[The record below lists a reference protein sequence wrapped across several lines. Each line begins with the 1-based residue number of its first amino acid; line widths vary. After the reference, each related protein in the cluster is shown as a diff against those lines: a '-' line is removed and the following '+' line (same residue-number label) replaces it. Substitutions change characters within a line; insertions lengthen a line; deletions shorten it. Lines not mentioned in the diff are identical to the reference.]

1 MSQVYIVYWSGTGNT
16 AAMADF
22 VAEGVKAGGAEAVVL
37 RLALEYADVS
47 LAAEQDHLLF
57 NDRDAVKLLEIS
69 GSEARLTHNLYIY
82 TY

>member
-37 RLALEYADVS
+37 PVSAASVSDLANAKAFFQ
-47 LAAEQDHLLF
+47 LAGTF
-57 NDRDAVKLLEIS
+57 TS
-69 GSEARLTHNLYIY
+69 T
-82 TY
+82 TC